1 MFLRLEIERCR
12 LLTIAAAWRL
22 IGAVRAARNTP
33 SEWDGWQVINPDG
46 ERQRYAA
53 RGAEGVCTRCGRCPP
68 RPGRKLCEDCAA
80 AQRDRAAKLREKRRG
95 AAICIQCGRL
105 ASGGHAR
112 CETCRDAIRTAA
124 EIAARAAQS

>member
-1 MFLRLEIERCR
+1 MWPADDIETCR
-12 LLTIAAAWRL
+12 LLTIAGAWRL
-22 IGAVRAARNTP
+22 VGNRARVNAP
-33 SEWDGWQVINPDG
+33 SDWSGWQVINPDD
-46 ERQRYAA
+46 ERRRYAA
-53 RGAEGVCTRCGRCPP
+53 RGAEGSCTRCGRCPP

-112 CETCRDAIRTAA
+112 CQTCRDAIRSSH
-124 EIAARAAQS
+124 ES

>member
-1 MFLRLEIERCR
+1 MWPADDIEICR
-12 LLTIAAAWRL
+12 LLTIAGAWRL
-22 IGAVRAARNTP
+22 IAGHRTPLNTP
-33 SEWDGWQVINPDG
+33 SEWTGWQLIDPEDG
-46 ERQRYAA
+46 RRRYAA
-53 RGAEGVCTRCGRCPP
+53 RAAEGSCTRCGKCPP

-112 CETCRDAIRTAA
+112 CQTCRDAIRSRSHH
-124 EIAARAAQS
+124 ES